1 TFCGCGSGT
10 GSPSAPTPAPAPV
23 VPVSQRLLFTV
34 VESDVF
40 ASGLAQ
46 YGYVD
51 YSICRTIQNLHM
63 GTLEVTGVQATIL
76 GPADEVLVSESLPPN
91 ERSMGYLA
99 GYFGCR
105 GTVRDSNRARDRRAL
120 PSPLLGEI
128 RRRHGGRRGRRSGDQ
143 DALTRRTEGI

>member
-1 TFCGCGSGT
+1 M
-10 GSPSAPTPAPAPV
+10 
-23 VPVSQRLLFTV
+23 SQRLLFTV

-76 GPADEVLVSESLPPN
+76 GPADEVLVSESLPPS

-105 GTVRDSNRARDRRAL
+105 GTVRDNNRAHAIGVRYRLRYSVKFDDGMAGDVE
-120 PSPLLGEI
+120 GE
-128 RRRHGGRRGRRSGDQ
+128 
-143 DALTRRTEGI
+143 AGIKTH